1 MTQRAVM
8 IAEVHK
14 EIEPSAIITCPF
26 CMWHFSDTPVQIQLS
41 GNSNRFYKLDIAPRP
56 SQIRYTIN
64 LPNAL
69 SALET
74 SGSHNVPIQRART
87 SSNS

>member
-8 IAEVHK
+8 IAEIHK
-14 EIEPSAIITCPF
+14 EIEPSAIVTCPF
-26 CMWHFSDTPVQIQLS
+26 CMRHFRDTPVQVQLS
-41 GNSNRFYKLDIAPRP
+41 GNSNRFYKLDITP
-56 SQIRYTIN
+56 SQREYAIN